1 MSCTLN
7 IYVFLAENYFNL
19 ENLETFI
26 NETNALIQDAVD
38 EDPSELITAADFH
51 SNIDNNVSLML
62 GGWWTDFSG
71 IKPFFENRDDD
82 VMGQLS
88 GYNEH
93 CTALSLVEDKE
104 TNLKIYP
111 NPSVTGVF
119 NVDLVGDID
128 KIVMDSLFGQII
140 YSNVINDKTSIR
152 IDLADFADGVY
163 LVEFIGEPKSRHK
176 SVTN

>member
-1 MSCTLN
+1 
-7 IYVFLAENYFNL
+7 
-19 ENLETFI
+19 
-26 NETNALIQDAVD
+26 
-38 EDPSELITAADFH
+38 
-51 SNIDNNVSLML
+51 
-62 GGWWTDFSG
+62 
-71 IKPFFENRDDD
+71 
-82 VMGQLS
+82 MGQLS
-88 GYNEH
+88 GYNEN